1 MKNFAADIV
10 PWIFIGGLILL
21 FFLLTLL
28 NSKIKQLAAAGRELD
43 NVKELWRTFYDADTG
58 YVYLKD
64 KDLKY
69 MFINRALANFF
80 HRPYSEIIGRNDFS
94 LLEKGFAQISTK
106 SDQEALKQN
115 RLLIT
120 IDSWNGRHFRTT
132 KFPVPLP
139 DGSMGVGAY
148 IWDITEEYVLQR
160 IQERMIKRNRLLLAV
175 LSRKFRNTQEQLDY
189 ALKELLEMTGSQYGY
204 IYSYDEEKKEFHFN
218 CWRQRGPGEE
228 GGRDLPETYKLEE
241 TGAWGEMTIQ
251 RKPFIMNRFNGPG
264 PLDGKGRE
272 SASRFESF
280 MSIPVIIADK
290 LVAAVGLANKDGDY
304 DDTDVTEMTMLMSGV
319 WNAVQRRETS
329 ETLAYER
336 NKYYQTLLSIGD
348 GVMVI
353 DHSRNIEFLNEA
365 ASRLTGWTLEEARGI
380 NYKQVF
386 VLSGEPEGMTVDDT
400 LERVFSTGAAQDL
413 GTPMVLTSRN
423 GETYD
428 LENNAAPIPDDTGA
442 LAGVVLVFRDVT
454 EKKEQREKIEYMS
467 FHDALT
473 GLYNRR
479 FFEEEL
485 LRLDT
490 RRNYPITILMGDV
503 NSLKLTNDIFGH
515 GAGDLLLITV
525 AQAMQTVCRS
535 DDIIA
540 RWGGDEFVVV
550 LPGTGP
556 EDAERIAGRI
566 KSELSTRRARAIHC
580 SISLGYDTKTEES
593 EDIFRVLNNAEA
605 RMYTV
610 KSLERDETLNREL
623 NMLVDALFEKSGRE
637 KQHALR
643 VKALCRR
650 LGEALSL
657 PESDVSRLMD
667 AGYLHDIGKVIMEP
681 ELLERVFALSAVE
694 ANEIRKH
701 PVIGYRIL
709 NSFDTTMELAE
720 SVLAHHERWDGTGYP
735 KELKGEK
742 IPLLARMIAVA
753 DAYDCMMNGADPQN
767 SMKQKEVLG
776 EIRRREGTQFDPQ
789 IAEAFVRMFEKD
801 NKGIHE

>member
-10 PWIFIGGLILL
+10 PWIIIGGLLLL

-28 NSKIKQLAAAGRELD
+28 NRKIKQLASANRELD

-80 HRPYSEIIGRNDFS
+80 RRPYSEIIGRSDFS

-120 IDSWNGRHFRTT
+120 VDSWNGRHFRTT

-175 LSRKFRNTQEQLDY
+175 LSRKFRNTKEQLDY
-189 ALKELLEMTGSQYGY
+189 ALKELLEMSGSKYGY

-218 CWRQRGPGEE
+218 CWRQIGPGEE
-228 GGRDLPETYKLEE
+228 GGRDLPEKYKLEE
-241 TGAWGEMTIQ
+241 TGVWGEMTIQ
-251 RKPFIMNRFNGPG
+251 RKPFIMNRLKGPG

-272 SASRFESF
+272 AASRFESF
-280 MSIPVIIADK
+280 MSVPVIIADK
-290 LVAAVGLANKDGDY
+290 LVAAVGLANKNGDY
-304 DDTDVTEMTMLMSGV
+304 DDTDITEMTMLMSGV

-365 ASRLTGWTLEEARGI
+365 ASRLTGWTLKEARGI
-380 NYKQVF
+380 NYKKVF
-386 VLSGEPEGMTVDDT
+386 ALSGEPEGMTVDDA
-400 LERVFSTGAAQDL
+400 LERVFSTGEAQDL

-490 RRNYPITILMGDV
+490 KRNYPITILMGDV

-566 KSELSTRRARAIHC
+566 KAELSTRRARAIHC

-767 SMKQKEVLG
+767 SMKQKEVLE
-776 EIRRREGTQFDPQ
+776 EIRHRKGTQFDPQ
-789 IAEAFVRMFEKD
+789 IAETFVRMFEKE
-801 NKGIHE
+801 N